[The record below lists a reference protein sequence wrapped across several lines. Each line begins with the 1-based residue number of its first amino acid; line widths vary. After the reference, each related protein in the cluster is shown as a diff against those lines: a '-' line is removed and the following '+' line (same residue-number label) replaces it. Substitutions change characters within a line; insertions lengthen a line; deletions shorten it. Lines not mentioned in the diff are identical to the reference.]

1 MVISVSVLS
10 SSRSN
15 AYNRSVAADA
25 LMSNTM
31 ITPSPAKIAS
41 TTTAPANSEPPAL
54 ASLSPEADSTIQI
67 AQAGDVSRVT
77 AAPAANPEEDIA
89 PAKKGPGHGVQPSD
103 GTRSWTLAARASIC
117 AALPAP
123 GKQHG
128 TVKDQLLLCLLDY
141 QCSSKIGRHNSHI
154 LSANQLVPRPH
165 RLRADASDATLSIRS
180 GRRDI

>member
-1 MVISVSVLS
+1 MVVSVSVLS

-15 AYNRSVAADA
+15 AYNRSVAAHA

-41 TTTAPANSEPPAL
+41 TTAAPANSEPPAL
-54 ASLSPEADSTIQI
+54 ASLSPEADRTIQI

-77 AAPAANPEEDIA
+77 AAPNPEEDIA
-89 PAKKGPGHGVQPSD
+89 PAKKGPGHGVLTSD
-103 GTRSWTLAARASIC
+103 GTRSWTLAARVSIC

-154 LSANQLVPRPH
+154 LSANQLVHRPH